1 MTTTMDDPSSLLIL
15 LSIIATLVLSAFFSG
30 MEIAF
35 VSSNKLK
42 IELDKKLG
50 LLPAKVYSYFSK
62 HQSKFIST
70 LLLGNNIALVVYG
83 IFMASLL
90 ENPLRRVLT
99 FLPDESITSIVVLLI
114 QTLISTLVILVFA
127 EFLPKV
133 IFRINPNRK
142 LELFT
147 LPVLI
152 ICAPLY
158 SLVWLT
164 FTFVGYLVRLASV
177 EFQESEYSFGRIDL
191 DHYVREAA
199 SSQSEESDLENELQ
213 IFQNALDF
221 SSIKARECMIPRNEI
236 EALDFEDSIEELRT
250 NFIETGYS
258 KILIYKENI
267 DNVIG
272 YVHSFEL
279 FQKPQA
285 IKNILRPLAIVPET
299 TTADKVL
306 KTLIEQKK
314 NVALVVDEY
323 GGTSGMLT
331 LEDIVEEIFGEIEDE
346 HDQEELVEVQ
356 LSANEYLLSARLE
369 IDYLNDE
376 YDLKLPENED
386 YETLAGLI
394 IYENED
400 LPEEGDEIN
409 IGGYTLEI
417 KKVSDNKI
425 DEVVLRPSESAD

>member
-1 MTTTMDDPSSLLIL
+1 MDDPSFLLIL
-15 LSIIATLVLSAFFSG
+15 LSILGALVLSAFFSG
-30 MEIAF
+30 LEIAF

-42 IELDKKLG
+42 IELDKKQNI
-50 LLPAKVYSYFSK
+50 LPARIYSYFLK

-83 IFMASLL
+83 ILMAVIL
-90 ENPLRRVLT
+90 ENPIRSSLS
-99 FLPDESITSIVVLLI
+99 FLPETGFVEVLVLFI
-114 QTLISTLVILVFA
+114 QTIISTLIILVFA

-147 LPVLI
+147 VPVLLLCAPLFVVVLI
-152 ICAPLY
+152 I
-158 SLVWLT
+158 
-164 FTFVGYLVRLASV
+164 FTMIAYLLKIFKISF
-177 EFQESEYSFGRIDL
+177 EESEYTLGKIDL
-191 DHYVREAA
+191 DHYVKEAA
-199 SSQSEESDLENELQ
+199 SGTSEEQELENELQ
-213 IFQNALDF
+213 IFQNALEF
-221 SSIKARECMIPRNEI
+221 NNIKARECMVPRNEI
-236 EALDFEDSIEELRT
+236 EAHNLYDSIDEITRT
-250 NFIETGYS
+250 FVKTGYS

-279 FQKPQA
+279 FKKPGA
-285 IKNILRPLAIVPET
+285 LKNILRPLAIIPET

-306 KTLIEQKK
+306 KTLIQQKK

-346 HDQEELVEVQ
+346 HDSEELVEKKLDDKSYQ
-356 LSANEYLLSARLE
+356 FSARLE
-369 IDYLNDE
+369 IDYLNEE
-376 YDLKLPENED
+376 YDLELPESEE

-394 IYENED
+394 IELNED
-400 LPEEGDEIN
+400 IPAERDAILVAGYNIEI
-409 IGGYTLEI
+409 T
-417 KKVSDNKI
+417 KVSENKI
-425 DEVVLRPSESAD
+425 EEVILRPS

>member
-1 MTTTMDDPSSLLIL
+1 MNEASILLIFISIL
-15 LSIIATLVLSAFFSG
+15 LTLLLSAFFSG

-50 LLPAKVYSYFSK
+50 ILPAKLYSFFLK

-70 LLLGNNIALVVYG
+70 LLLGNNVALVIYG
-83 IFMASLL
+83 IFMAQVL
-90 ENPLRRVLT
+90 ESPIAHVLS
-99 FLPDESITSIVVLLI
+99 FIPSQGAVNALVLLI
-114 QTLISTLVILVFA
+114 QTIISTLIILVFA
-127 EFLPKV
+127 EFLPKI

-142 LELFT
+142 LEIFI
-147 LPVLI
+147 LPVVIL
-152 ICAPLY
+152 CTPLFFV
-158 SLVWLT
+158 VWGV
-164 FTFVGYLVRLASV
+164 FMIVGYILKLFNVSF
-177 EFQESEYSFGRIDL
+177 EESEYAFGRVDL
-191 DHYVREAA
+191 DHYVREVT
-199 SSQSEESDLENELQ
+199 SSSHSESEIDNELQ

-236 EALDFEDSIEELRT
+236 EALEFEDSIEELRET
-250 NFIETGYS
+250 FIATGYS
-258 KILIYKENI
+258 KILVYKENI

-279 FQKPQA
+279 FKKPEG

-306 KTLIEQKK
+306 KTLISQKK

-346 HDQEELVEVQ
+346 HDQEELIEERLENGVFKF
-356 LSANEYLLSARLE
+356 SARFE
-369 IDYLNDE
+369 IDYINEEHNLN
-376 YDLKLPENED
+376 LPDSED

-394 IYENED
+394 IHENED
-400 LPEEGDEIN
+400 LPNEGE
-409 IGGYTLEI
+409 TLEI
-417 KKVSDNKI
+417 GNYVIEILKVSENKI
-425 DEVVLRPSESAD
+425 EEVLVRPSESAI

>member
-1 MTTTMDDPSSLLIL
+1 MDDPSFLLIPI
-15 LSIIATLVLSAFFSG
+15 SILIALVLSAFFSG

-50 LLPAKVYSYFSK
+50 LLPARIYSFFLK

-70 LLLGNNIALVVYG
+70 LLLGNNVALVVYG
-83 IFMASLL
+83 IFMAAML
-90 ENPLRRVLT
+90 EDPIERWLFFIPNPSAVGV
-99 FLPDESITSIVVLLI
+99 FVLLL
-114 QTLISTLVILVFA
+114 QTIVSTIVILIFA
-127 EFLPKV
+127 EFLPKI

-142 LELFT
+142 LDLFT
-147 LPVLI
+147 LPVLLL
-152 ICAPLY
+152 CGPLFA
-158 SLVWLT
+158 LVWLV
-164 FTFVGYLVRLASV
+164 FTVIGYIMRVFSV
-177 EFQESEYSFGRIDL
+177 SFEESEYAFGRVDL
-191 DHYVREAA
+191 DHYVKEAA
-199 SSQSEESDLENELQ
+199 STSNEESEMDNELQ

-221 SSIKARECMIPRNEI
+221 SNIKARECMIPRNEI
-236 EALDFEDSIEELRT
+236 EALSFDDSIAHLCKT
-250 NFIETGYS
+250 FIETGYS

-279 FQKPQA
+279 FKKPSA

-299 TTADKVL
+299 ITADKVL

-346 HDQEELVEVQ
+346 HDQEELIEEQ
-356 LSANEYLLSARLE
+356 LDEEQFVFSARLE
-369 IDYLNDE
+369 IDYLNEE
-376 YDLKLPENED
+376 YNLSLPDSED

-394 IYENED
+394 IHENED
-400 LPEEGDEIN
+400 IPKEGQSIEV
-409 IGGYTLEI
+409 GKYVLEI
-417 KKVSDNKI
+417 RKVSENKI
-425 DEVVLRPSESAD
+425 EEVLLRPSESAN

>member
-1 MTTTMDDPSSLLIL
+1 MDDSSYTLL
-15 LSIIATLVLSAFFSG
+15 LSSILMSLILSAFFSG

-50 LLPAKVYSYFSK
+50 LLPARVYSFFLK

-83 IFMASLL
+83 IFMAQLL
-90 ENPLRRVLT
+90 E
-99 FLPDESITSIVVLLI
+99 DSIRNSLFFITNLGALEALVLLI
-114 QTLISTLVILVFA
+114 QTIISTIIILIFA
-127 EFLPKV
+127 EFLPK
-133 IFRINPNRK
+133 ILFRINPNKK
-142 LELFT
+142 LEVFIVPT
-147 LPVLI
+147 LL
-152 ICAPLY
+152 ICAPLFG
-158 SLVWLT
+158 LVWLVFLLLT
-164 FTFVGYLVRLASV
+164 YLLKIFSV
-177 EFQESEYSFGRIDL
+177 NFQESEYGFGRVDL
-191 DHYVREAA
+191 DHYVKEA
-199 SSQSEESDLENELQ
+199 SSNSSEESEMENELQ

-221 SSIKARECMIPRNEI
+221 SNIKARECMVPRNEI
-236 EALDFEDSIEELRT
+236 EALSFDDSVELLRET
-250 NFIETGYS
+250 FVETGYS
-258 KILIYKENI
+258 KILIYKETI

-279 FQKPQA
+279 FKKPDA
-285 IKNILRPLAIVPET
+285 IKNILRPLAIIPET

-346 HDQEELVEVQ
+346 HDSEELIEELIGESQ
-356 LSANEYLLSARLE
+356 YHFSARLE
-369 IDYLNDE
+369 VDYINE
-376 YDLKLPENED
+376 EFDLKLPVSDD

-394 IYENED
+394 INKSED
-400 LPEEGDEIN
+400 IPKAGEV
-409 IGGYTLEI
+409 LEI
-417 KKVSDNKI
+417 GDYIIEIIKVSENKI
-425 DEVVLRPSESAD
+425 EEVYLRPSESGN